1 MYCPIE
7 TTRYH
12 SHTES
17 HSEQL
22 FRTIIHEYIIFL
34 LIFKMEAIVSI
45 RRCWILTRCHK
56 SEYSSV
62 SLCQQL
68 NIMYHTFSK
77 PVGISFQ
84 TAKVAWSLKVPQL

>member
-1 MYCPIE
+1 MIMYCPIE
-7 TTRYH
+7 TTRDH

-45 RRCWILTRCHK
+45 RRFWT
-56 SEYSSV
+56 
-62 SLCQQL
+62 
-68 NIMYHTFSK
+68 
-77 PVGISFQ
+77 
-84 TAKVAWSLKVPQL
+84 